1 MFDSLHN
8 VTLSR
13 PRIVIESLLEHFI
26 FLNFLRGEDP
36 QTPRK
41 ERFLPMN
48 IYTIKFR
55 TPHLQILYTPM
66 LWRSVTITVYQYE
79 FDKSMIMCTINIIK
93 DHKMKQI
100 FNDFPKIIPELYLSS
115 SIIKNVTAGL
125 QRFFY
130 LMLSFCLTIRG
141 HICPMTPIN
150 NNWVLNNHDHE
161 ISLHCSIHH
170 LKHHNIG

>member
-26 FLNFLRGEDP
+26 FLNFLGGAP

-41 ERFLPMN
+41 ERLLPIN

-55 TPHLQILYTPM
+55 TPPFTNPIYTHVM
-66 LWRSVTITVYQYE
+66 TLCNYNYNSISIY
-79 FDKSMIMCTINIIK
+79 K
-93 DHKMKQI
+93 
-100 FNDFPKIIPELYLSS
+100 LYLSS

-130 LMLSFCLTIRG
+130 LMLSFCLPIRG

>member
-1 MFDSLHN
+1 MFGSLHN

-13 PRIVIESLLEHFI
+13 TRIWLESLLEDFI
-26 FLNFLRGEDP
+26 FLINFLGGGPPNPP
-36 QTPRK
+36 QGK
-41 ERFLPMN
+41 FANHKYSHHKFL
-48 IYTIKFR
+48 

-66 LWRSVTITVYQYE
+66 LWPLCYNCISVYRYQ
-79 FDKSMIMCTINIIK
+79 FGKSMLICAIIIIK

-100 FNDFPKIIPELYLSS
+100 INPELYLSS

-141 HICPMTPIN
+141 HILPNDTDQ
-150 NNWVLNNHDHE
+150 WQL
-161 ISLHCSIHH
+161 SS
-170 LKHHNIG
+170 